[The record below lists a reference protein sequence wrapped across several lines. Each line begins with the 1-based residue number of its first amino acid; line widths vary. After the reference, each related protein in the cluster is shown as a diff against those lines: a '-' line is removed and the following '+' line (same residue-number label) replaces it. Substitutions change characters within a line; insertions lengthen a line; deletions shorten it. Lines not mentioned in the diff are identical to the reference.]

1 MAEKEG
7 FLGMAFTNTSPLV
20 FPTRGSEPTYG
31 TNPISCFA
39 PASNGDRFQ
48 LDMATTTG
56 FRLIKVHFF
65 NFFQVLKVGSLV
77 EIFSV
82 ALGKVELESRKG
94 SKMPNGWGADKNG
107 QMTNDPKKTMQ
118 SGGLLPLGGTE
129 KSGGYKG

>member
-39 PASNGDRFQ
+39 PASKGDRFQ

-56 FRLIKVHFF
+56 FRLIKVHSHLGFVLGITLEGYFF
-65 NFFQVLKVGSLV
+65 
-77 EIFSV
+77 
-82 ALGKVELESRKG
+82 
-94 SKMPNGWGADKNG
+94 
-107 QMTNDPKKTMQ
+107 
-118 SGGLLPLGGTE
+118 
-129 KSGGYKG
+129 KS